1 MERGHTQ
8 TGKRVRQITE
18 LEKPEF
24 KKKVL
29 IGKISKPSELDLRV
43 QTRGSRENKVC
54 IVLGCSEKHSDL
66 LVYLFFSFPSLEHIF
81 LCWRII
87 YNSGNLLQREQVFLW
102 DEAPWEAECTNG
114 KKACHSKARQ
124 REAWVEA
131 RAEGGG
137 GLLTCRDKA
146 AKESIILFP
155 PHF

>member
-1 MERGHTQ
+1 MERGHIQ

-54 IVLGCSEKHSDL
+54 IVLGCSEKHSDP

-114 KKACHSKARQ
+114 KKSLSQ
-124 REAWVEA
+124 QSQ
-131 RAEGGG
+131 
-137 GLLTCRDKA
+137 
-146 AKESIILFP
+146 AKRSLG
-155 PHF
+155 